1 MQQPFT
7 ANVDMTTCSTAGQAV
22 SAPEH
27 ADSVAGASTVAGRS
41 AGKPAA
47 AKKAPD
53 PQKDPGMVPGVETGE
68 DVVAFY
74 GRNGQDSS
82 VKFFYAVRCARGGAD
97 CLQQASDVQP
107 ARVELWAWAAFLPA
121 A

>member
-7 ANVDMTTCSTAGQAV
+7 ADVDMTTCSTAGQAV

-41 AGKPAA
+41 TRKPAA